1 MEFIDN
7 SINCNVVSCN
17 IIQILQDYM
26 LNENNIQRSI
36 ENMIEINNCK
46 KKIQK
51 YEKND
56 SKNKYDFFIPLQKD
70 KLFWCFFVIKNGD
83 IKYELLG
90 KINPVIEKNMKIEY
104 VEKIRKEKQQLK
116 IYKFSSLSNIEN
128 RLANE
133 FKIDLNTFFTLCV
146 IENLNIFYINKRT
159 YFELLMNDNDDI
171 YIIKNF
177 DNEKFGYKVLS
188 KNDTELKNYKDTL
201 FKIDN
206 IDKPVKSLSSYKVQ
220 QLLDFC
226 SKLAIET
233 TNTENG
239 KKKTKNELYEAIL
252 QYF

>member
-1 MEFIDN
+1 MEIIDN
-7 SINCNVVSCN
+7 SSNSGVVSCN
-17 IIQILQDYM
+17 IIQILQDYV

-36 ENMIEINNCK
+36 ENMIETNSCK
-46 KKIQK
+46 RKIQK
-51 YEKND
+51 YEKNE
-56 SKNKYDFFIPLQKD
+56 SKNKHDFFIPIQKD

-83 IKYELLG
+83 VKYELLG
-90 KINPVIEKNMKIEY
+90 KTNSVIEKNMKIEY

-116 IYKFSSLSNIEN
+116 SYKFSSLTNIEN
-128 RLANE
+128 KLANE
-133 FKIDLNTFFTLCV
+133 FKIDVNTFFTLCV
-146 IENLNIFYINKRT
+146 IENINILYINKRT
-159 YFELLMNDNDDI
+159 YFELLMNDNDEI
-171 YIIKNF
+171 YVIKNF

-206 IDKPVKSLSSYKVQ
+206 IDKPVKSMSSYKVQ
-220 QLLDFC
+220 ELLEFC

-233 TNTENG
+233 TNIENG